1 MAPVVLITGS
11 SAGGIGGSLV
21 ESFAA
26 AGCIVY
32 ASARRMESMDG
43 LKDVGDIRKV
53 QMDVDSDDSV
63 STAVKTILDTEG
75 RIDILIN
82 NAGLLCVA
90 PVLDVSLET
99 AEKTFQTNV
108 FGVLRTQRAVVP
120 HMAERK
126 SGLVI
131 NVGSVTAII
140 PIPFGGIYAAT
151 KAAVRSITE
160 ALYNECR
167 PLGVDVML
175 IEPGGVRSNLATNTV
190 QRYELPSNSLYKDY
204 IDSIMARIYISQ
216 GHSSMKT
223 DEFADFV
230 VKNSL
235 GPKPARY
242 LSIGDKSTVMWILG
256 LLPRSFSLWAI
267 WNFAG
272 RRNAPAT

>member
-75 RIDILIN
+75 PHRYPDQQ
-82 NAGLLCVA
+82 CVT

-131 NVGSVTAII
+131 NVGSISAII

-167 PLGVDVML
+167 PLGVNVML
-175 IEPGGVRSNLATNTV
+175 IEPGGVRSNVYRYSIAV

-204 IDSIMARIYISQ
+204 IDSIMARIYSSQ
-216 GHSSMKT
+216 GPSSMKT
-223 DEFADFV
+223 DEFAGFV

-235 GPKPARY
+235 RPKPARY
-242 LSIGDKSTVMWILG
+242 LSIGAKSTFLWILG
-256 LLPRSFSLWAI
+256 LLPRSFSLWVI
-267 WNFAG
+267 WKFAA
-272 RRNAPAT
+272 RRNAPAN